1 MEPSELSKLSRRQF
15 DRLTASAFGGMLLGA
30 GVARAAEEDEDDKK
44 SLLLKEPHV
53 CRGLNTCKGK
63 GVDKKNACAGQ
74 GTCASA
80 KKHDCSGQNA
90 CKGQGGCGEHVGEN
104 SCEGKGGCS
113 VPLMDKAWA
122 KTRKRFEELMKKEG
136 KKVGP
141 APPKKKKKKK

>member
-1 MEPSELSKLSRRQF
+1 MEYSRLNRREF
-15 DRLTASAFGGMLLGA
+15 ERLTASALGGALLGTGA
-30 GVARAAEEDEDDKK
+30 VHAADDDDKK

-63 GVDKKNACAGQ
+63 GADKKNSCAGQ
-74 GTCASA
+74 GACATA

-90 CKGQGGCGEHVGEN
+90 CKGEGGCGEHIGEN

-113 VPLMDKAWA
+113 VPLMDKAWT

-141 APPKKKKKKK
+141 APPKKKK